1 MSEATISRQI
11 KNKAEIRAMV
21 RAEQAKIP
29 ACEGTCFGDVV
40 CHAPDA
46 SGCNW
51 SLSTMEGGNSAACVE
66 AIRPFTD
73 KLRALYNVPD
83 EGK

>member
-1 MSEATISRQI
+1 MSRQI

-73 KLRALYNVPD
+73 QLRALYNVPD

>member
-1 MSEATISRQI
+1 MPRQI
-11 KNKAEIRAMV
+11 KHKAELRAML
-21 RAEQAKIP
+21 RAEQSKYAQ
-29 ACEGTCFGDVV
+29 CEGACFGDVV
-40 CHAPDA
+40 WHAPDA

-66 AIRPFTD
+66 AILPFAS
-73 KLRALYNVPD
+73 KLRETYNVPD